1 MSAPLPLLAIPGELA
16 DLTGRPASDVKLLAS
31 LKEASRRFR
40 SAVHHR
46 VSYSATSTDSEL
58 EGSGADVLLLPH
70 FPISVVSAV
79 TLNGT
84 ALPADGSDWRPIRP
98 SGMVRRLSGRVWPQ
112 KQLLV
117 VTYTHGYSCVVT
129 PAHGAPGDDDYVPA
143 FMADIPPVTASGT
156 PGDDGYV
163 PAVPMIPA
171 LPEDIQGA
179 VLGLSQV
186 LMNMEP
192 GIQSRTVLGD
202 TVSFGRWATVGETQE
217 WSDAVGNYKLRSG
230 S

>member
-1 MSAPLPLLAIPGELA
+1 MPAPLPLLAIPQELA
-16 DLTGRPASDVKLLAS
+16 DLTGKSVSDTKLLAN

-46 VSYSATSTDSEL
+46 VSYSDTPTVSEL
-58 EGSGADVLLLPH
+58 EGNGADVLLLPH
-70 FPISVVSAV
+70 FPISVISAIA
-79 TLNGT
+79 LNGT
-84 ALPADGSDWRPIRP
+84 ALAADGSDWRPIRP

-112 KQLLV
+112 KQLLE

-129 PAHGAPGDDDYVPA
+129 AASGSGDDAVPALIADIPAVAASGTPGDDDYVPA
-143 FMADIPPVTASGT
+143 IPI
-156 PGDDGYV
+156 
-163 PAVPMIPA
+163 IPA

-179 VLGLSQV
+179 VLGLAQV

-217 WSDAVGNYKLRSG
+217 WSDAVANYQLRSG